1 MLDFPEKYQIHSEI
15 VFVHLYRRRVNW
27 CFMVFITLNILLWLE
42 NILLFGLVFMI
53 WVCGSTAIRE
63 SYPYLILTRKNRKSF
78 YYNNSSSSL
87 TRFFRSQ
94 TFLHKISQ

>member
-1 MLDFPEKYQIHSEI
+1 MLDFPEKYQSHSEI

-53 WVCGSTAIRE
+53 WVCGSTVIRE
-63 SYPYLILTRKNRKSF
+63 SYPCF
-78 YYNNSSSSL
+78 YPDSKK
-87 TRFFRSQ
+87 Q
-94 TFLHKISQ
+94 EIFLL